1 MKNSLKSKIDY
12 YNELVND
19 KMQEYLS
26 DSEIPSEMQKAMSYS
41 VFAGGKRLRPALLLA
56 TCELFGGKKEKKW
69 QSWAIKYTIF
79 IVNTL
84 AFPLPAPINI
94 KRSPSVWNTASIC

>member
-1 MKNSLKSKIDY
+1 MMNSLKSKIHY

-56 TCELFGGKKEKKW
+56 TC
-69 QSWAIKYTIF
+69 
-79 IVNTL
+79 
-84 AFPLPAPINI
+84 
-94 KRSPSVWNTASIC
+94 